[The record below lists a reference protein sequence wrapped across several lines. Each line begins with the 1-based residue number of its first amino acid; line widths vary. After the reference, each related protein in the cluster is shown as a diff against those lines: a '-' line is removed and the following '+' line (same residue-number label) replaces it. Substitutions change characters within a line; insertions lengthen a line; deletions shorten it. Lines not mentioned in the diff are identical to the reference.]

1 MCFQLK
7 QPQYVTY
14 TTHSIDIFDPAF
26 ALKAIDKN
34 TTQDITDDSISNLP
48 FSNSGSPYPSY
59 LQIHMKEWGCPKTQ
73 GLNAQG
79 QREVP
84 DSPSDEAFQDHTKNE
99 DI

>member
-59 LQIHMKEWGCPKTQ
+59 LQIHMKEWGCPNS
-73 GLNAQG
+73 LL
-79 QREVP
+79 V
-84 DSPSDEAFQDHTKNE
+84 E
-99 DI
+99 DLGVECLGVEGSAR